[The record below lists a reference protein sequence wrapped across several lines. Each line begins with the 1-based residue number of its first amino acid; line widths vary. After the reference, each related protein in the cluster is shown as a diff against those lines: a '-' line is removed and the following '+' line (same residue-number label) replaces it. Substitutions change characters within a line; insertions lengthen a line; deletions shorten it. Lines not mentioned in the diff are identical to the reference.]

1 MIFRAMFW
9 IGLVSLLAPHEPD
22 LGLGRPGAG
31 ISLPATVKSWA
42 VTGLSHPGILCGG
55 AEGACAG
62 GLGALTGA
70 IDQHRLADM
79 KLELDASIKARG
91 AVGQIPDQ
99 ARRNTNAINRFSQPL
114 TALACRTGMARVETR
129 CPSMAD
135 APMDRIRTSG
145 LEAAR
150 HWLTAD

>member
-42 VTGLSHPGILCGG
+42 VTGLSRPGNLCGG

-79 KLELDASIKARG
+79 KLELDDSIKAR
-91 AVGQIPDQ
+91 AVRP
-99 ARRNTNAINRFSQPL
+99 RS
-114 TALACRTGMARVETR
+114 
-129 CPSMAD
+129 S
-135 APMDRIRTSG
+135 
-145 LEAAR
+145 
-150 HWLTAD
+150 